1 MELKEKNKKFS
12 RIDAFIFGLIFISV
26 SLILFWKCRYGY
38 AHLDEAFYPT
48 IAYRFIQGD
57 SILYDEWNNTQLASL
72 LLVPFL
78 KVYISIKGNLD
89 GIYITIRYVYTVF
102 KILISLLIYNKLK
115 HFNRRGSMISS
126 LIFLCFAGYGLMVLS
141 YNSIASGGLLCSLL
155 FLINKESDSSVKKTI
170 NYILSGVSLSVA
182 VLAIPYLAVL
192 YILYVIAVIVVF
204 FLNRKKKSDGMIY
217 TMYSLGTL
225 LKVSCGVAICI
236 VLFLMYVLTHSQLKG
251 IVETLPYI
259 LLGDPAHP
267 VKSLYSISLA
277 YFVRILIGNHRNF
290 YVFSIYALMA
300 MMLAAN
306 IFDRKRDERR
316 RVYLLLCA
324 VLSIVL
330 LVIYLITDNYINCIV
345 WVPNVLAFLL
355 VLIERRREYYD
366 LFACFWIPG
375 IVYTYLEYIA
385 SNTGFTGI
393 SSASCVAAVVST
405 LIIMMVIA
413 DMIKE
418 SKISAGFLQ
427 IFLLMTIISLL
438 YYRITYIFWED
449 GGLNSQTRVIS
460 YGPDKGLIVSEERLE
475 YYNNI
480 YEDTE
485 IIRSMPETTNVLY
498 LADQSLWLAGK
509 QRCASY
515 SPLCYSISKTDLLYS
530 YYNEHPEKTA
540 DVIYVHE
547 TYGKDTVNQLVN
559 RLNVKI
565 SNAEHGWIL
574 MREK

>member
-1 MELKEKNKKFS
+1 MELKEINKKYI
-12 RIDAFIFGLIFISV
+12 IDTCIFGLLFIAV
-26 SLILFWKCRYGY
+26 SLVLFWKCRYGY

-57 SILYDEWNNTQLASL
+57 AILYDEWNNTQLASL

-78 KVYISIKGNLD
+78 KVYIALKGNLD
-89 GIYITIRYVYTVF
+89 GIYLTIRYGYTVL
-102 KILISLLIYNKLK
+102 KMLIALLIYNKLK

-126 LIFLCFAGYGLMVLS
+126 LMFLCFAGYGLMVLS

-155 FLINKESDSSVKKTI
+155 FLINKESDSSIKKTI

-192 YILYVIAVIVVF
+192 YILYVIAVIVIT

-217 TMYSLGTL
+217 TMYSLDTL
-225 LKVSCGVAICI
+225 LKVSYGVAICI
-236 VLFLMYVLTHSQLKG
+236 VLFLVYVFTHSQLKG

-267 VKSLYSISLA
+267 VKSLYSISLG
-277 YFVRILIGNHRNF
+277 YFVRILISNHRNF

-300 MMLAAN
+300 AVFTIN
-306 IFDRKRDERR
+306 IFDKKRNERR
-316 RVYLLLCA
+316 KVYILLCA
-324 VLSIVL
+324 VLSILL
-330 LVIYLITDNYINCIV
+330 LVIYLFTDNYINCIV
-345 WVPNVLAFLL
+345 WVPNVLSFLL
-355 VLIERRREYYD
+355 VFIERRREYYD
-366 LFACFWIPG
+366 LFTCFWIPG

-405 LIIMMVIA
+405 LIIMMVAANI
-413 DMIKE
+413 IKE
-418 SKISAGFLQ
+418 SKISAMFLQ
-427 IFLLMTIISLL
+427 VFLLVTLTTLI

-460 YGPDKGLIVSEERLE
+460 YGPDKGLIVSEESLE
-475 YYNNI
+475 YYNDI

-485 IIRSMPETTNVLY
+485 IIRSMPEETNVLY

-515 SPLCYSISKTDLLYS
+515 SPLYYSITRPDLLYS

-540 DVIYVHE
+540 GVIYVHE
-547 TYGKDTVNQLVN
+547 TYGKDTVNQFAS
-559 RLNVKI
+559 RLNMKV

-574 MREK
+574 MKEK

>member
-1 MELKEKNKKFS
+1 MELKEGKIN
-12 RIDAFIFGLIFISV
+12 RVETYIFGLLFIAV
-26 SLILFWKCRYGY
+26 SLVLFWKCRYGY

-126 LIFLCFAGYGLMVLS
+126 LIFLGFAGYGLMVLS

-182 VLAIPYLAVL
+182 VLAIPYLAAL
-192 YILYVIAVIVVF
+192 YILYVIAVIVIT

-300 MMLAAN
+300 MMLVAN

-330 LVIYLITDNYINCIV
+330 LVIYLITDNYINCII

-355 VLIERRREYYD
+355 VLIERRREYCD

-375 IVYTYLEYIA
+375 IIYTYLEYIA

-405 LIIMMVIA
+405 LIIMMVMA

-480 YEDTE
+480 YIDTE

-515 SPLCYSISKTDLLYS
+515 SPLCYSITRTELLYS

-547 TYGKDTVNQLVN
+547 IYGKDTVNQLVN

-574 MREK
+574 MKEE